1 MMTTPAHSLVDELAS
16 DIAQARADLIAARL
30 ARQAKDTPA
39 HRATVARQRD
49 RLDALLD
56 LHLELSDPRRWDVD
70 QLPTFSTVSVP
81 ASSSLT

>member
-1 MMTTPAHSLVDELAS
+1 MISPAHTLADELGS

-30 ARQAKDTPA
+30 ARQAKDTPD
-39 HRATVARQRD
+39 HRVAVARHRE

-56 LHLELSDPRRWDVD
+56 LHLELSDPRRWDID

-81 ASSSLT
+81 ASRSLM

>member
-1 MMTTPAHSLVDELAS
+1 MMITPAHSLVDELTS

-30 ARQAKDTPA
+30 AGQAKDTPA
-39 HRATVARQRD
+39 HREAIARHHD

-70 QLPTFSTVSVP
+70 QLPTLSTVSVP

>member
-1 MMTTPAHSLVDELAS
+1 MISPAHTLADELGS

-30 ARQAKDTPA
+30 ARQAKDTPD
-39 HRATVARQRD
+39 HRAAVARHRA
-49 RLDALLD
+49 RMDALLD

-81 ASSSLT
+81 ASRSLM

>member
-1 MMTTPAHSLVDELAS
+1 MTAPAHSLVDELAS
-16 DIAQARADLIAARL
+16 DIAQARADLIAARR
-30 ARQAKDTPA
+30 ARQAKDTLV
-39 HRATVARQRD
+39 HRAAVARLRD

-70 QLPTFSTVSVP
+70 QLPTLSTVSVP

>member
-1 MMTTPAHSLVDELAS
+1 MTTPAHSLVDELTS

-39 HRATVARQRD
+39 HRDAVARQRD
-49 RLDALLD
+49 RVDALLD
-56 LHLELSDPRRWDVD
+56 LHLELSDPRRWDAD